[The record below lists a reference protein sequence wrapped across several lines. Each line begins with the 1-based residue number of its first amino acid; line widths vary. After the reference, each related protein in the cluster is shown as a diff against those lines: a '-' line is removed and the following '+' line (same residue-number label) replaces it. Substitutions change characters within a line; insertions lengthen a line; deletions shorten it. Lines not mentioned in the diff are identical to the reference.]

1 MLQSEWIELHRPA
14 AIPIRPKQ
22 PLQLPTI
29 SPLKSPPTPELV
41 AHNTVGWT
49 QKPPI
54 RRVPFYLIFQHISY
68 TKPPPRCVLSPKT
81 NTVSP
86 FHLYAKHD
94 DATQPVL
101 IPLCVFLLN
110 PQIWPANTMSPFP
123 EQL

>member
-1 MLQSEWIELHRPA
+1 MGAKAADTPCPFLPHISAHFLYQTPHPA
-14 AIPIRPKQ
+14 AS
-22 PLQLPTI
+22 
-29 SPLKSPPTPELV
+29 SP
-41 AHNTVGWT
+41 
-49 QKPPI
+49 Q
-54 RRVPFYLIFQHISY
+54 
-68 TKPPPRCVLSPKT
+68 T

-110 PQIWPANTMSPFP
+110 LQIWPANTMSPFP